1 VALGILAI
9 AAACAVFL
17 ALALALS
24 RFWPGACVPT
34 PAPSPCWSAS
44 RARARRRQAANV
56 PHSLNVVATALA
68 EMRAALKKSDP
79 TTPPGWWRSL
89 PAL

>member
-9 AAACAVFL
+9 AAACAVF
-17 ALALALS
+17 LALALS

-44 RARARRRQAANV
+44 RAHARRRQAADV
-56 PHSLNVVATALA
+56 PHSLNVDATALV
-68 EMRAALKKSDP
+68 EM
-79 TTPPGWWRSL
+79 
-89 PAL
+89 